1 MKTLPLI
8 AEYLGTFLL
17 TLAYLSLSNV
27 LIITGIFATI
37 LFLVV
42 PISGGCLNPAISLA
56 MYLKGHLGSTELMIY
71 IAIQMLAGATSFYI
85 FNLLS

>member
-27 LIITGIFATI
+27 LIIAGIFATI
-37 LFLVV
+37 LFLIV

-56 MYLKGHLGSTELMIY
+56 MYLKGHLGSMEVMMY
-71 IAIQMLAGATSFYI
+71 IGIQMLAGATSFYI
-85 FNLLS
+85 FNVLS